1 MPLPVSNT
9 LSDHHICHGIRPLGR
24 HVNNVS
30 FSSLSVNR
38 MSMDSIIE
46 VFPKLRLYLWS
57 DTHIS
62 IT

>member
-1 MPLPVSNT
+1 
-9 LSDHHICHGIRPLGR
+9 
-24 HVNNVS
+24 
-30 FSSLSVNR
+30 

-62 IT
+62 ITWLGLPYYIALSIGPAKNCQNHCPIP